1 MASFITLRNLWQ
13 KNEFASIHSKFSF
26 IILWKCS
33 VFRLRKE
40 ILAPEVQS
48 ELSQKSKIVVIL
60 SEQTTNVSS
69 KLVVAQQGSLDR
81 RSVIKIF
88 FNLCF
93 TIFLFNTLSKDKVSM
108 SYLFFFSRYQAKCV
122 ISSYLDVISFQD
134 LCSIIL

>member
-26 IILWKCS
+26 IILWNCS

-88 FNLCF
+88 L
-93 TIFLFNTLSKDKVSM
+93 TYVSPF
-108 SYLFFFSRYQAKCV
+108 SYLILYPRTKFQCHTFFSSQGTKQNV
-122 ISSYLDVISFQD
+122 L
-134 LCSIIL
+134 